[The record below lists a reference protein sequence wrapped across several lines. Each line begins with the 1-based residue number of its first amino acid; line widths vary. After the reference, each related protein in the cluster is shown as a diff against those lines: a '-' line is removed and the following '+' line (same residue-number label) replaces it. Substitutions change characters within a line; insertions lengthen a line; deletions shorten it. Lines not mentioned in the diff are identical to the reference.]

1 MTQAGG
7 LRQRNESSRIPDSPA
22 DGGIQVGREQ
32 DVAREQYRAEKQL
45 EGLAGV
51 LGSPVRGVALLQVRK
66 DEGPALG
73 QEDGP

>member
-1 MTQAGG
+1 MRAAES
-7 LRQRNESSRIPDSPA
+7 LIRQ
-22 DGGIQVGREQ
+22 QVVGFKEAENRMWPGEQ
-32 DVAREQYRAEKQL
+32 CRAEKQL

-66 DEGPALG
+66 DEGPAQG